1 MSFPRAA
8 CWRGDLFGGLSA
20 GSSRQP
26 AFQARTSRRFW
37 DGAGSFLASPSSLL
51 LAVPAPPQT
60 TACALI
66 NPCRLSCPLLL
77 SSLSFSFS
85 VFHIVAHRCD
95 SRTFS
100 ATRRNSFTHAILH
113 HLFSLY
119 LSICLFIKVTPALV
133 LRLHEAG
140 QPSSLPPRNPAEQ
153 QYSPPGLPV

>member
-1 MSFPRAA
+1 MRSARWYQYQAALLRFAVMCRSSFPLVSFVGRRLVLAKTYFA
-8 CWRGDLFGGLSA
+8 LLS
-20 GSSRQP
+20 R
-26 AFQARTSRRFW
+26 
-37 DGAGSFLASPSSLL
+37 SLS
-51 LAVPAPPQT
+51 PPQT

-113 HLFSLY
+113 HLFSLF
-119 LSICLFIKVTPALV
+119 LSLCLFIKVSPALV
-133 LRLHEAG
+133 LRLPEAG